1 MIDLHSELIE
11 TSNAMVERISAG
23 LIEVRFKP
31 DVKLDAKGIGEV
43 IMAKRSLCRTDEPD
57 ILAVIPA
64 ELDFA
69 LNVLSM
75 DHSALQGGIARGRR
89 LAFVANNSLN
99 QRLAEIYFRYYPR
112 AHETEVFMHEA
123 DAKDWLNKAAMLN

>member
-1 MIDLHSELIE
+1 MNLEHTALID
-11 TSNAMVERISAG
+11 TRNATVERISSK

-31 DVKLDAKGIGEV
+31 DVKLDAEGIGEV
-43 IMAKRSLCRTDEPD
+43 ILAKRSLCRMDEPD
-57 ILAVIPA
+57 ILAVFPT

-69 LNVLSM
+69 LNILSM
-75 DHSALQGGIARGRR
+75 DHNTLHGGCAGSRR

-112 AHETEVFMHEA
+112 AHETEVFMDEA
-123 DAKDWLNKAAMLN
+123 DAKAWLDQAMTLK